1 MKNFAKQIVNSIQ
14 SMQFQSTNDKKF
26 QPQLN
31 TKLIKLYDFYEIY
44 SLEADRSVTNIN
56 SNLYIFKASGKIKE
70 GYENLKGTPE
80 EYSGFLGII
89 NVLGVNFLVLV
100 KEVNV
105 LFVLDGKDK
114 IFEIVSVEFKE
125 INENP
130 EQSKSS
136 KEVQSFLEK
145 IEKILSSGGYYF
157 SYKYPLTLS
166 QQKISELQNQQ
177 KPQSS
182 QQITSQSLQNQLFHL
197 VDYDFMWNYNLMK
210 PLIQQKVS
218 LDWQAQL
225 IQGHVYNIVSYLPNL
240 AYYTLISRRS
250 MKRGG
255 TRYSHR
261 GIDSDGNVANFVES
275 EQILMLPQAECIVSH
290 VQIRGSVPS
299 FWSQKGLSAKV
310 KIDFSKQ
317 LSNQACK
324 LHLDYINKQYSEAT
338 CVNLMQASSTNESKL
353 TREFVEQI
361 CEAPNRRDTIEY
373 QEFDF
378 HHEVKNEK
386 FDNIDQFIKINTL
399 SNLQR
404 YGFFIRNTKGD
415 VMKKQKGVV
424 RTNCLDCLD
433 RTNFFQLRIAFIA
446 LTQII
451 FQQLNLKFNSST
463 EQDKFQK
470 DFQQCWGENGDNIS
484 MHYADTNATTS
495 NVAKTGKQGVLG
507 FLKGKFS
514 SAKRFFKGN
523 LTDAVKQQ
531 CYCIILGEHYETQEN
546 LGFQE
551 EMQKELKQRE
561 EEFITKS
568 NITIFA
574 CTWNLNAYLP
584 EKTTHQLN
592 PIFLHNQKQDI
603 VIIAF
608 QELVELKPQN
618 LMMSTHQ
625 KHNSQ
630 NYWEQIILNN
640 LGKGYFLVTA
650 ANLVG
655 IQTYIFAKSE
665 MNGRITNIQFDSVK
679 CGFVGQL
686 GNKGG
691 VAIRFNV
698 DDTSIAVLNCHLPA
712 GQSKVSDRISS
723 LQQCIQYSFQQE
735 GMATYK
741 KEPITKSDKLIL
753 MGDLNFRIDK
763 KYADCIS
770 VINKVLDFRKDF
782 KLKEAQSLIDEQ
794 LLNYDQIYSLRKL
807 QGRPISVSS
816 LSGSGQQQGQG
827 SIEMQQ
833 QGIPKSNTF
842 SAGDGQN
849 SLDKAAVFKFLY
861 EKRIHFLPTYKFDSG
876 TNIYD
881 TSKKQR
887 VPSYCDRIF
896 IWDIEND
903 NINIENQFLLYESC
917 NIDNSDHKPVCA
929 VLQFQVKQI
938 NKDIREQII
947 AEILSLQLETNK
959 DVEALRNT
967 NKPQSESDLDLN
979 SILSKNENNN
989 KISNNNNNNN
999 NNNYNFSE
1007 QELANIQY
1015 IKKHQNNDLINFT
1028 TQTTACTFNSNNNN
1042 NINNNNKIQGDKV
1055 HQGTVYT
1062 SKTTSYQNKN
1072 NQNTTV
1078 LSNNYN
1084 DSGTVWNFDFN
1095 NFNQSNQPEQTR
1107 QTNNQQSQFAHMKKN
1122 NHVDLLDDNF
1132 FDTPPNPNLQ
1142 DELREIKLLQDVSA
1156 ASYGQQFNFGS
1167 KQVSQENTDFYSQ
1180 TPNLL
1185 TLESDKPNQPYASN
1199 LLHYNRNSLQQY
1211 QQNQVFQNNHM
1222 NQQQHQNQQNNVYNP
1237 QLNYYLQ
1244 QNQNQMQYGF
1254 TQQNQTNYQQK

>member
-14 SMQFQSTNDKKF
+14 SIQFQSTNDKKF
-26 QPQLN
+26 QAQLN

-70 GYENLKGTPE
+70 GYEHLKGTPE

-105 LFVLDGKDK
+105 LFVLEGKDK

-136 KEVQSFLEK
+136 KEVLSFLDK

-166 QQKISELQNQQ
+166 QQKIYELQSQQ

-182 QQITSQSLQNQLFHL
+182 QQNSSQSQQNQLFHL

-275 EQILMLPQAECIVSH
+275 EQILMLPQAECIISH

-324 LHLDYINKQYSEAT
+324 LHLDYLNKQYSEAT

-353 TREFVEQI
+353 TREFVEQV
-361 CEAPNRRDTIEY
+361 CEAPNKRDTIEY

-378 HHEVKNEK
+378 HHEVKSEK
-386 FDNIDQFIKINTL
+386 FDNIDQFIKVNTL

-404 YGFFIRNTKGD
+404 YGFFIRNAKGD
-415 VMKKQKGVV
+415 VMKKQKGII

-433 RTNFFQLRIAFIA
+433 RTNFFQLRIAFIT
-446 LTQII
+446 LTQVI
-451 FQQLNLKFNSST
+451 FQQLNLKFNSSSDQ
-463 EQDKFQK
+463 EKFQK

-484 MHYADTNATTS
+484 LHYADTNATTS

-568 NITIFA
+568 NLTIFA

-655 IQTYIFAKSE
+655 IQTYVFAKSE

-723 LQQCIQYSFQQE
+723 LQQCFQYSFQQE

-741 KEPITKSDKLIL
+741 KEPISKSDKLIL

-763 KYADCIS
+763 KYADCLS
-770 VINKVLDFRKDF
+770 VINKVLDLRKDF

-794 LLNYDQIYSLRKL
+794 LLNFDQIYSIRKL

-816 LSGSGQQQGQG
+816 LSGSGQSQGAG
-827 SIEMQQ
+827 SLEMQQ

-849 SLDKAAVFKFLY
+849 SLDKAAVFKYLY

-903 NINIENQFLLYESC
+903 NCNIENQFLLYESC
-917 NIDNSDHKPVCA
+917 NLDNSDHKPVCA
-929 VLQFQVKQI
+929 VIQFQVKQI

-959 DVEALRNT
+959 DLEALRNT
-967 NKPQSESDLDLN
+967 NKPQGESEFDLN
-979 SILSKNENNN
+979 SILSKKENNN
-989 KISNNNNNNN
+989 KINNNL
-999 NNNYNFSE
+999 SE

-1015 IKKHQNNDLINFT
+1015 IKNHQNNDLINFT
-1028 TQTTACTFNSNNNN
+1028 TQTTACTFNNNNN
-1042 NINNNNKIQGDKV
+1042 NSNNNSNYNNKLQGEKI

-1062 SKTTSYQNKN
+1062 SKTTSYQNKI

-1122 NHVDLLDDNF
+1122 NQVDLLDDNF
-1132 FDTPPNPNLQ
+1132 FDSPPNPNLQ
-1142 DELREIKLLQDVSA
+1142 DELREIKLQQDFS
-1156 ASYGQQFNFGS
+1156 SPQYGQQFNFGS

-1185 TLESDKPNQPYASN
+1185 TLESDKPNQPYTSN

-1211 QQNQVFQNNHM
+1211 QQNQVGQNHHM
-1222 NQQQHQNQQNNVYNP
+1222 NAQQNHNQQNNVYNP
-1237 QLNYYLQ
+1237 QMNYYLQ

-1254 TQQNQTNYQQK
+1254 AQQNQTNFQQK